1 MRNDMNLY
9 RVSLLSDG
17 PRNRSEARRPSDMVP
32 AAELPVLAEARGLL
46 HQGNVEQALSR
57 LETLFCSSGLWTG
70 PDFISDGSQR
80 REAAL
85 LKAWCLIG
93 QKQHAEAEL
102 WLETA
107 CRNGHLPLED
117 AGARVIILNRMLCDE
132 KYTQVQLA
140 AEELLNEVTDPADR
154 NHAELRLV
162 LGASLRWQGKLNES
176 VGHLEFACSAFT
188 VLNVPGRAAVAVNFL
203 GWTQLSRGRL
213 DESRRWFEKSLDI
226 NTALGARLR
235 MAQNYQNLAIV
246 CYKQGDYG
254 LAIELLE
261 KELGEVTAH
270 PDMTCRAQIA
280 LGNVLRMLGEFMTA
294 RTALLKAFALAEDQ
308 GLAREQ
314 ILALEFL
321 GDIFRDEGNF
331 SEART
336 YYDRAMALARPLA
349 PRGDLVGELLRRE
362 GECLDHEGRHEEA
375 HQVLSEAL
383 EVCKAVGDRFE
394 IAVTRRCLGVN
405 TANLGRWKSAGQL
418 LENALVDL
426 RALAARYEI
435 MIACHRYAQVLVRRI
450 DSGQFVSGKMGTRS
464 GRLLEEAWNQALV
477 AQQLNQELEI
487 PHLRE
492 ETTEMVSG
500 LARRRLL
507 GQERP
512 VRPVAFSARRA
523 PATRIVAVSAA
534 MQHVV
539 RRCDGFARYDSPIL
553 IRGERGTAKHLLAR
567 RTHENSPR
575 GAMPFVSVSCASAS
589 PEILARELFGQTATA
604 SSGIKSLP
612 GLVSQAEGGTLYLR
626 DIEAL
631 PRQVQGKLLRLIQ
644 ENIYRP
650 VGDSRERLANV
661 RIIVSTT
668 ADLAGLADDGAFQ
681 PNLYFR
687 LKIMSVEVAPLRA
700 RAQDIIPVL
709 DHFLTRLEDSPLEAR
724 AVFDFQGLE
733 TMVGYRWPG
742 NTAEVEA
749 VAQQAWV
756 ARNLGRSVSVRMSE
770 RPQKDRLE
778 IIEGSD
784 AGSDINP
791 GHPSGMTWTSL
802 NSLIDRSGGN
812 KAKVARN
819 LGISRITLYRWLK
832 QLDPEMV

>member
-1 MRNDMNLY
+1 MRDDMNLY
-9 RVSLLSDG
+9 PVCLLPDPSEDHR
-17 PRNRSEARRPSDMVP
+17 RNYEDAGI
-32 AAELPVLAEARGLL
+32 ELPVLPEARGLL
-46 HQGNVEQALSR
+46 YQGKVDQALSR
-57 LETLFCSSGLWTG
+57 LETLFLPSGLWTG
-70 PDFISDGSQR
+70 PASFADGSGR

-93 QKQHAEAEL
+93 LKQHAEAER

-107 CRNGHLPLED
+107 CSNGHLPLD
-117 AGARVIILNRMLCDE
+117 DPGARVIILNKMLCEE
-132 KYTQVQLA
+132 KYKEVQLA
-140 AEELLNEVTDPADR
+140 AEDLLTKVTDPADR
-154 NHAELRLV
+154 NHAELRMV
-162 LGASLRWQGKLNES
+162 LGASLRWQGKLDEA

-188 VLNVPGRAAVAVNFL
+188 VMDVPGRAAVAANFL

-226 NTALGARLR
+226 NTALDARLR

-294 RTALLKAFALAEDQ
+294 RTALLKAFTLAEEC

-321 GDIFRDEGNF
+321 GDIFRDEGRF
-331 SEART
+331 GEARS

-362 GECLDHEGRHEEA
+362 GECLDHEDRHEEA
-375 HQVLSEAL
+375 HHVLSEAL
-383 EVCKAVGDRFE
+383 AVCEAVGDRFE

-405 TANLGRWKSAGQL
+405 AANLGRWKAAGAL
-418 LENALVDL
+418 LEAALEDL
-426 RALAARYEI
+426 RGLTARYET
-435 MIACHRYAQVLVRRI
+435 MIACHRYAQVLVRQI
-450 DSGQFVSGKMGTRS
+450 DSGHFVSVNAGARS

-477 AQQLNQELEI
+477 AQQMNQELEI

-512 VRPVAFSARRA
+512 VRPAAFSARRA
-523 PATRIVAVSAA
+523 PATRIVAVSST
-534 MQHVV
+534 MQQVV
-539 RRCDGFARYDSPIL
+539 RRCDGFARYDSPVL
-553 IRGERGTAKHLLAR
+553 IHGKSGTGKRLLAR
-567 RTHENSPR
+567 RIHENGPR
-575 GAMPFVSVSCASAS
+575 GAMPFVSVSCSSAS
-589 PEILARELFGQTATA
+589 PEVLAQELFGQTAA
-604 SSGIKSLP
+604 ADAGIQSLP

-631 PRQVQGKLLRLIQ
+631 PRQLQGKLLRLIQ

-650 VGDSRERLANV
+650 VGDSCERLADI
-661 RIIVSTT
+661 RIIASTT
-668 ADLAGLADDGAFQ
+668 ADLAGLVDEGAFQ

-687 LKIMSVEVAPLRA
+687 LKIMSVEVAPLGDRPT
-700 RAQDIIPVL
+700 DIMPLL
-709 DHFLTRLEDSPLEAR
+709 DHFLTRLEDSSLEAR

-733 TMVGYRWPG
+733 TLADHHWPG
-742 NTAEVEA
+742 NTTEIEA
-749 VAQQAWV
+749 VAQQAWL
-756 ARNLGRSVSVRMSE
+756 ARNLGHSVSVRLSE
-770 RPQKDRLE
+770 GSRGHRLE
-778 IIEGSD
+778 IVEGGGARAKVNS
-784 AGSDINP
+784 
-791 GHPSGMTWTSL
+791 GHPSGMTWGSL
-802 NSLIDRSGGN
+802 NSLINRSGGN

-832 QLDPEMV
+832 QLDPKIA

>member
-1 MRNDMNLY
+1 MHDDMNMYPVCILPD
-9 RVSLLSDG
+9 R
-17 PRNRSEARRPSDMVP
+17 PRDRLRNNEDPGT
-32 AAELPVLAEARGLL
+32 ELRILPEARGLL
-46 HQGNVEQALSR
+46 YQGKMDQALSK
-57 LETLFCSSGLWTG
+57 LETLFSSSGLWAG
-70 PDFISDGSQR
+70 PSTTSINGSNR
-80 REAAL
+80 REATL

-93 QKQHAEAEL
+93 QKQHSEAKL

-107 CRNGHLPLED
+107 YRNGHLPQD
-117 AGARVIILNRMLCDE
+117 DPGARVIILNKMLCGE
-132 KYTQVQLA
+132 KYKEVQIE
-140 AEELLNEVTDPADR
+140 AEDLLEKVTDPADR
-154 NHAELRLV
+154 NHAELRMV
-162 LGASLRWQGKLNES
+162 LGAALRWQGKLDEA

-188 VLNVPGRAAVAVNFL
+188 VMDVPGRAAVAANFL
-203 GWTQLSRGRL
+203 GWIQLSRGHL

-254 LAIELLE
+254 PAIELLE
-261 KELGEVTAH
+261 KELGEITAH
-270 PDMTCRAQIA
+270 PDMICRAQIA

-294 RTALLKAFALAEDQ
+294 RTALLKAFALAEEH
-308 GLAREQ
+308 GFAREQ
-314 ILALEFL
+314 VLALEFL
-321 GDIFRDEGNF
+321 GDIFRDEGGF
-331 SEART
+331 SEARS

-349 PRGDLVGELLRRE
+349 ARGDLVGELLRRE

-375 HQVLSEAL
+375 HHVLSEAL
-383 EVCKAVGDRFE
+383 EVCEAVGDRFE

-405 TANLGRWKSAGQL
+405 SANLGRWKAAGEL
-418 LENALVDL
+418 LEAALVDL
-426 RALAARYEI
+426 RGLTARYET
-435 MIACHRYAQVLVRRI
+435 MIACHRYSSVLVRQI
-450 DSGQFVSGKMGTRS
+450 DSGNAGARS
-464 GRLLEEAWNQALV
+464 GRLLEKAWNQALV
-477 AQQLNQELEI
+477 AQQMNQELEI

-512 VRPVAFSARRA
+512 VRPAAFSARRS

-534 MQHVV
+534 MQQVV
-539 RRCDGFARYDSPIL
+539 RRCDGFARYDSPVL
-553 IRGERGTAKHLLAR
+553 IRGENGTGKRLLAR
-567 RTHENSPR
+567 RIHENGPR

-589 PEILARELFGQTATA
+589 PDAMARELFGQTTA
-604 SSGIKSLP
+604 EDSGIKSLP
-612 GLVSQAEGGTLYLR
+612 GLVSQAQGGTLYLR

-631 PRQVQGKLLRLIQ
+631 PRQLQGKLLRLIQ

-650 VGDSRERLANV
+650 VGDSRERLADV

-668 ADLAGLADDGAFQ
+668 TALAGLVDEGAFQ

-700 RAQDIIPVL
+700 RPQDIVPLL
-709 DHFLTRLEDSPLEAR
+709 DHFLTRLEDSSLETR
-724 AVFDFQGLE
+724 GVFDFQGLE
-733 TMVGYRWPG
+733 TLADHRWPG

-749 VAQQAWV
+749 VAQQAWL
-756 ARNLGRSVSVRMSE
+756 ARNLGQSVSVRLNDG
-770 RPQKDRLE
+770 PKGDRLE
-778 IIEGSD
+778 IVEGGGTGV
-784 AGSDINP
+784 AINP

-832 QLDPEMV
+832 RLDPKMV